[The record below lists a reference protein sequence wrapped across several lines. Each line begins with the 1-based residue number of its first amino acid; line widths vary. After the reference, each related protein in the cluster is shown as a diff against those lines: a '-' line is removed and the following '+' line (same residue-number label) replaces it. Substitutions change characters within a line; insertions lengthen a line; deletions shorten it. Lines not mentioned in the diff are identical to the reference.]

1 MESTTAGWQLD
12 FFGEAAA
19 IVASRS
25 KAIPPP
31 DPVLKDESVRER
43 LVDALISFACGSR
56 HGVNMPESLL
66 DCAKLLRER
75 IRNEA
80 VDRKELSM
88 TIGWIFG
95 YWDGAIPYKY
105 VCEIS
110 GVSPEVLQDV
120 ILCNARLKADHDKVR
135 HQCYGALL

>member
-1 MESTTAGWQLD
+1 METNTAGWQLD

-25 KAIPPP
+25 KKPNAPAPAF
-31 DPVLKDESVRER
+31 LDESVRER
-43 LVDALISFACGSR
+43 MVDALISFACGSR

-66 DCAKLLRER
+66 DCAKLLRHR
-75 IRNEA
+75 IRNET
-80 VDRKELSM
+80 VDRKDLAM

-95 YWDGAIPYKY
+95 YWDGAIPYAY

-110 GVSPEVLQDV
+110 GVSPEVLRDV
-120 ILCNARLKADHDKVR
+120 ILSNARLKTDHEVVKR
-135 HQCYGALL
+135 QCYGALL

>member
-1 MESTTAGWQLD
+1 METSTAGCQLD
-12 FFGEAAA
+12 FFGDAAT

-25 KAIPPP
+25 KVRPPP
-31 DPVLKDESVRER
+31 DPTLQDESVRER
-43 LVDALISFACGSR
+43 MVDALISFACGSR

-66 DCAKLLRER
+66 DCAKLLRNR
-75 IRNEA
+75 IQNET

-95 YWDGAIPYKY
+95 YWDGAIPYTY

-120 ILCNARLKADHDKVR
+120 ILTNVRLKADYDEVKR
-135 HQCYGALL
+135 LCYGALL